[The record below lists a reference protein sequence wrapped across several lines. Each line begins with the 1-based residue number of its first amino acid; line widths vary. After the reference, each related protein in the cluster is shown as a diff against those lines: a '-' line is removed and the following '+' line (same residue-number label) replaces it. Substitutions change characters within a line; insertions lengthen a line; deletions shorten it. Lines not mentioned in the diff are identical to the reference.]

1 MVPIKIKI
9 KKKKKTIALW
19 RTTQEYGKR
28 TGTKQSTYHIYIYIY
43 IYINHGT
50 IFLLFSTSLEIMCPQ
65 NQYYAFLFDNK
76 ILFSHS

>member
-1 MVPIKIKI
+1 MAHNSRVR
-9 KKKKKTIALW
+9 KTYRNQTINI
-19 RTTQEYGKR
+19 
-28 TGTKQSTYHIYIYIY
+28 SYIYIY

-65 NQYYAFLFDNK
+65 NQYYVFLFDNK

>member
-1 MVPIKIKI
+1 MAHNSRVR
-9 KKKKKTIALW
+9 KTYRNQTINI
-19 RTTQEYGKR
+19 
-28 TGTKQSTYHIYIYIY
+28 SYIY